1 MLLNIPGRL
10 LLPPALVRLH
20 VGNNLAPWLRC
31 LACADQWRRLRGSV
45 AWEERAASCLGAMC
59 QSSGIRAVAWVP
71 VAPQLLPG
79 RVGHEGGI
87 E

>member
-1 MLLNIPGRL
+1 M
-10 LLPPALVRLH
+10 
-20 VGNNLAPWLRC
+20 
-31 LACADQWRRLRGSV
+31 